1 LLPNKAEVAM
11 EKFRVRALFREKL
24 LGHSPQ
30 QIFSRLYERNS
41 WGNADSASGDGSDLT
56 QTRVVRA
63 ELPGLIE
70 SLGVETLLDAPCG
83 DYYWMRSLNLKLKRY
98 VGADIVPALVRAN
111 QENYAS
117 DIVLFRNLDITRDE
131 LPPSD
136 LILCRDCLVHLPLRA
151 ALDALHNFKRSGSR
165 YLLTTTYP
173 NLLNTNKQ
181 LIITGNWRPI
191 DLTLAPFSLPAP
203 TLIINEQCT
212 EADDFK
218 EKSLGLWDLSQL
230 PP

>member
-1 LLPNKAEVAM
+1 MP
-11 EKFRVRALFREKL
+11 
-24 LGHSPQ
+24 P
-30 QIFSRLYERNS
+30 
-41 WGNADSASGDGSDLT
+41 
-56 QTRVVRA
+56 TRVVRA

-136 LILCRDCLVHLPLRA
+136 LILCRDCLVHLPLQA